1 MDETSTVTRIS
12 ASKLLGRGGLEQRVA
27 NNERKIT
34 ILKNIEKAKKSKIG
48 ENLDLIG
55 VSDGIDAIRKQ
66 LEEDYKLD
74 QKSKEKDRKKRERD
88 ARAKKE
94 GDLEGPKLLGNLKK
108 TAENVVKP
116 VKNIFDRVL
125 KFLATI
131 LFGNAMMKIIDW
143 FSDEKNKEKVGAITG
158 FLEKTWPALLTAFVL
173 FGTSFGRVVSSL
185 LGMSLRFIPKILAAT
200 ARLAIKNPLAAV
212 AVGGIALAGGL
223 YAANQLN
230 QPEEEPTE
238 QTNLSGG
245 GFAPKGTDIV
255 PAMLTPGEFVMS
267 RGAVDAFGSDFMK
280 SINAAGGGTN
290 QPTTSYFSA
299 GGLVK
304 GAPEPREKDGFFGGL
319 MKMFGGGSSPSS
331 QPRQQTARGASASGD
346 YDSFAKQ
353 MIKVHE
359 GLRLDKYIDSEGY
372 PTIGYGHLI
381 ESGEPMPDRITQQ
394 RADSLFDDDYKHHKD
409 AASKIPGYENASGQQ
424 KAALIDLTF
433 NMGPA
438 WANGFPAFKRAF
450 AAGDYN
456 KAADELID
464 SQWYGQV
471 GRRGPTIVNLIR
483 GRGVGDASYLKG
495 ITPPPKGDPAS
506 DLQRKPSAPPPVMP
520 PVSPPPAVV
529 SSSGAGYKSIM
540 PPIRAK
546 SGTRGIQMA
555 SVPIGGADKPVSNG
569 TDIPS
574 FDASAMNSS
583 QKISILGITV

>member
-108 TAENVVKP
+108 TAENVIKP

-353 MIKVHE
+353 MIKIHE

-546 SGTRGIQMA
+546 AGTRGIQMA

>member
-108 TAENVVKP
+108 TAENVIKP

-506 DLQRKPSAPPPVMP
+506 DLQRKSSAPPPVMP

-546 SGTRGIQMA
+546 AGTRGIQMA
-555 SVPIGGADKPVSNG
+555 SVSTGGADKPVSNG

>member
-108 TAENVVKP
+108 TAENVIKP

-230 QPEEEPTE
+230 QPEEEPTK

-319 MKMFGGGSSPSS
+319 MRMFGGGSSPSS

-483 GRGVGDASYLKG
+483 GRGVGNASYLKG

-506 DLQRKPSAPPPVMP
+506 DLQRKSSAPPPVMP
-520 PVSPPPAVV
+520 PMSPPPAVV

-546 SGTRGIQMA
+546 AGTRGIQMA
-555 SVPIGGADKPVSNG
+555 SVSTGGADKPVSNG

>member
-55 VSDGIDAIRKQ
+55 VSNGIDAIRKQ

-108 TAENVVKP
+108 TAENVIKP

-125 KFLATI
+125 KFLGTI

-546 SGTRGIQMA
+546 AGTRGIQMA
-555 SVPIGGADKPVSNG
+555 SVSTGGADKPVSNG

>member
-74 QKSKEKDRKKRERD
+74 QSSKEKDRKKRERD
-88 ARAKKE
+88 VRAKKE

-495 ITPPPKGDPAS
+495 VTPPPKGDPAS
-506 DLQRKPSAPPPVMP
+506 DLQRKSSAPPPVMP

>member
-108 TAENVVKP
+108 TAENVIKP

-185 LGMSLRFIPKILAAT
+185 LGMSLRFIPKVLAAT

-230 QPEEEPTE
+230 QPEEEQTE

-495 ITPPPKGDPAS
+495 ITPPPKGDPAG
-506 DLQRKPSAPPPVMP
+506 DLQRKSSAPPPVMP

-529 SSSGAGYKSIM
+529 SSSGAGYKPIM

-546 SGTRGIQMA
+546 AGTRGIQMA

>member
-185 LGMSLRFIPKILAAT
+185 LGMSLRFIPKVLAAT

-230 QPEEEPTE
+230 QPEEEQTE

-495 ITPPPKGDPAS
+495 VTPPPKGDPAS
-506 DLQRKPSAPPPVMP
+506 DLQRKPSAPPPVIP

>member
-55 VSDGIDAIRKQ
+55 VSNGIDAIRKQ

-108 TAENVVKP
+108 TAENVIKP

-125 KFLATI
+125 KFLGTI

-280 SINAAGGGTN
+280 SVNAAGGGTN

-353 MIKVHE
+353 MIKIHE

-546 SGTRGIQMA
+546 AGTRGIQMA
-555 SVPIGGADKPVSNG
+555 SVSTGGADKPVSNG

>member
-55 VSDGIDAIRKQ
+55 VSNGIDAIRKQ

-108 TAENVVKP
+108 TAENVIKP

-230 QPEEEPTE
+230 QPEEEQTE

-280 SINAAGGGTN
+280 SVNAAGGGTN

-483 GRGVGDASYLKG
+483 GRGVGNASYLKG

-506 DLQRKPSAPPPVMP
+506 DLQRKSSAPPPVMP
-520 PVSPPPAVV
+520 PMSPPPAVV

-546 SGTRGIQMA
+546 AGTRGIQMA
-555 SVPIGGADKPVSNG
+555 SVSTGGADKPVSNG

>member
-55 VSDGIDAIRKQ
+55 VSNGIDAIRKQ

-108 TAENVVKP
+108 TAENVIKP

-125 KFLATI
+125 KFLGTI

-353 MIKVHE
+353 MIKIHE

-546 SGTRGIQMA
+546 AGTRGIQMA

>member
-108 TAENVVKP
+108 TAENVIKP

-230 QPEEEPTE
+230 QPEEEQTE

-546 SGTRGIQMA
+546 AGTRGIQMA

-583 QKISILGITV
+583 QKISILGITG

>member
-55 VSDGIDAIRKQ
+55 VSNGIDAIRKQ

-108 TAENVVKP
+108 TAENVIKP

-125 KFLATI
+125 KFLGTI

-506 DLQRKPSAPPPVMP
+506 DLQRKSSAPPPVMP
-520 PVSPPPAVV
+520 PMSPPPAVV

-546 SGTRGIQMA
+546 AGTRGIQMA
-555 SVPIGGADKPVSNG
+555 SVSTGGADKPVSNG

>member
-108 TAENVVKP
+108 TAENVIKP

-230 QPEEEPTE
+230 QPEEEPTK

-353 MIKVHE
+353 MIKIHE

-546 SGTRGIQMA
+546 AGTRGIQMA
-555 SVPIGGADKPVSNG
+555 SVSTGGADKPVSNG

>member
-108 TAENVVKP
+108 TAENVIKP

-173 FGTSFGRVVSSL
+173 FGTSFGRVVSGL

-230 QPEEEPTE
+230 QPEEEQTE

-546 SGTRGIQMA
+546 AGTRGIQMA

>member
-74 QKSKEKDRKKRERD
+74 QSSKEKDRKKRERD

-108 TAENVVKP
+108 TAENVIKP

-125 KFLATI
+125 KFLGTI

-185 LGMSLRFIPKILAAT
+185 LGMSLRFIPKVLAAT

-353 MIKVHE
+353 MIKIHE

-483 GRGVGDASYLKG
+483 GRGVGNASYLKG

-506 DLQRKPSAPPPVMP
+506 DLQRKSSAPPPVMP

-555 SVPIGGADKPVSNG
+555 SVSTGGADKPVSNG

>member
-55 VSDGIDAIRKQ
+55 VSNGIDAIRKQ

-108 TAENVVKP
+108 TAENVIKP

-125 KFLATI
+125 KFLGTI

-230 QPEEEPTE
+230 QPEEEQTE

-353 MIKVHE
+353 MIKIHE

-495 ITPPPKGDPAS
+495 VTPPPKGDPAS
-506 DLQRKPSAPPPVMP
+506 DLQRKSSAPPPVMP

-546 SGTRGIQMA
+546 AGTRGIQMA
-555 SVPIGGADKPVSNG
+555 SVSTGGADKPVSNG

>member
-108 TAENVVKP
+108 TAENVIKP

-185 LGMSLRFIPKILAAT
+185 LGMSLRFIPKVLAAT

-230 QPEEEPTE
+230 QPEEEQTE

-267 RGAVDAFGSDFMK
+267 RGAVDTFGSDFMK

-495 ITPPPKGDPAS
+495 VTPPPKGDPAS

-540 PPIRAK
+540 PPIRARA
-546 SGTRGIQMA
+546 GTRGIQMA
-555 SVPIGGADKPVSNG
+555 SVPTGGADKPVSNG

>member
-108 TAENVVKP
+108 TAENVIKP

-230 QPEEEPTE
+230 QPEEEQTE

-353 MIKVHE
+353 MIKIHE

-546 SGTRGIQMA
+546 AGTRGIQMA
-555 SVPIGGADKPVSNG
+555 SVPIGSADKPVSNG

>member
-55 VSDGIDAIRKQ
+55 VSNGIDAIRKQ

-108 TAENVVKP
+108 TAENVIKP

-125 KFLATI
+125 KFLGTI

-230 QPEEEPTE
+230 QPEEEQTE

-353 MIKVHE
+353 MIKIHE

-506 DLQRKPSAPPPVMP
+506 DLQRKSSAPPPVMP

-546 SGTRGIQMA
+546 AGTRGIQMA
-555 SVPIGGADKPVSNG
+555 SVPTGGADKPVSNG

>member
-108 TAENVVKP
+108 TAENVIKP

-185 LGMSLRFIPKILAAT
+185 LGMSLRFIPKVLAAT

-230 QPEEEPTE
+230 QPEEEQTE

-495 ITPPPKGDPAS
+495 VTPPPKGDPAS

-546 SGTRGIQMA
+546 AGTRGIQMA

>member
-55 VSDGIDAIRKQ
+55 VSNGIDAIRKQ

-108 TAENVVKP
+108 TAENVIKP

-483 GRGVGDASYLKG
+483 GRGVGNASYLKG

-546 SGTRGIQMA
+546 AGTRGIQMA
-555 SVPIGGADKPVSNG
+555 SVSTGGADKPVSNG

>member
-108 TAENVVKP
+108 TAENVIKP

-185 LGMSLRFIPKILAAT
+185 LGMSLRFIPKVLAAT

-230 QPEEEPTE
+230 QPEEEQTE

-267 RGAVDAFGSDFMK
+267 RGAVDTFGSDFMK

-495 ITPPPKGDPAS
+495 VTPPPKGDPAS

-546 SGTRGIQMA
+546 AGTRGIQMA

>member
-108 TAENVVKP
+108 TAENVIKP

-185 LGMSLRFIPKILAAT
+185 LGMSLRFIPKVLAAT

-230 QPEEEPTE
+230 QPEEEQTE

-495 ITPPPKGDPAS
+495 VTPPPKGDPAS

>member
-108 TAENVVKP
+108 TAENVIKP

-185 LGMSLRFIPKILAAT
+185 LGMSLRFIPKVLAAT

-230 QPEEEPTE
+230 QPEEEQTE

-506 DLQRKPSAPPPVMP
+506 DLQRKSSAPPPVMP

>member
-74 QKSKEKDRKKRERD
+74 QSSKEKDRKKRERD

-230 QPEEEPTE
+230 QPEEEQTE

-495 ITPPPKGDPAS
+495 VTPPPKGDPAS
-506 DLQRKPSAPPPVMP
+506 DLQRKSSAPPPVMP

>member
-55 VSDGIDAIRKQ
+55 VSNGIDAIRKQ

-108 TAENVVKP
+108 TAENVIKP

-280 SINAAGGGTN
+280 SVNAAGGGTN

-353 MIKVHE
+353 MIKIHE

-506 DLQRKPSAPPPVMP
+506 DLQRKSSAPPPVMP
-520 PVSPPPAVV
+520 PMSPPPAVV

-546 SGTRGIQMA
+546 AGTRGIQMA
-555 SVPIGGADKPVSNG
+555 SVSTGGADKPVSNG

>member
-108 TAENVVKP
+108 TAENVIKP

-546 SGTRGIQMA
+546 AGTRGIQMA
-555 SVPIGGADKPVSNG
+555 SVSTGGADKPVSNG

>member
-108 TAENVVKP
+108 TAENVIKP

-353 MIKVHE
+353 MIKIHE

-506 DLQRKPSAPPPVMP
+506 DLQRKSSAPPPVMP

-546 SGTRGIQMA
+546 AGTRGIQMA

>member
-108 TAENVVKP
+108 TAENVIKP

-185 LGMSLRFIPKILAAT
+185 LGMSLRFIPKVLAAT

-230 QPEEEPTE
+230 QPEEEQTE

-546 SGTRGIQMA
+546 AGTRGIQMA
-555 SVPIGGADKPVSNG
+555 SVPIGSADKPVSNG

>member
-55 VSDGIDAIRKQ
+55 VSNGIDAIRKQ

-108 TAENVVKP
+108 TAENVIKP

-125 KFLATI
+125 KFLGTI

-483 GRGVGDASYLKG
+483 GRGVGNASYLKG

-546 SGTRGIQMA
+546 AGTRGIQMA
-555 SVPIGGADKPVSNG
+555 SVSTGGADKPVSNG

>member
-108 TAENVVKP
+108 TAENVIKP

-353 MIKVHE
+353 MIKIHE

-546 SGTRGIQMA
+546 AGTRGIQMA
-555 SVPIGGADKPVSNG
+555 SVSTGGADKPVSNG

>member
-55 VSDGIDAIRKQ
+55 VSNGIDAIRKQ

-108 TAENVVKP
+108 TAENVIKP

-125 KFLATI
+125 KFLGTI

-353 MIKVHE
+353 MIKIHE

-483 GRGVGDASYLKG
+483 GRGVGNASYLKG

-506 DLQRKPSAPPPVMP
+506 DLQRKSSAPPPVMP
-520 PVSPPPAVV
+520 PMSPPPAVV

-546 SGTRGIQMA
+546 AGTRGIQMA
-555 SVPIGGADKPVSNG
+555 SVSTGGADKPVSNG

>member
-108 TAENVVKP
+108 TAENVIKP

-185 LGMSLRFIPKILAAT
+185 LGMSLRFIPKVLAAT

-230 QPEEEPTE
+230 QPEEEQTE

-495 ITPPPKGDPAS
+495 VTPPPKGDPAS
-506 DLQRKPSAPPPVMP
+506 DLQRKSSAPPPVMP

>member
-1 MDETSTVTRIS
+1 
-12 ASKLLGRGGLEQRVA
+12 
-27 NNERKIT
+27 
-34 ILKNIEKAKKSKIG
+34 
-48 ENLDLIG
+48 
-55 VSDGIDAIRKQ
+55 
-66 LEEDYKLD
+66 
-74 QKSKEKDRKKRERD
+74 
-88 ARAKKE
+88 
-94 GDLEGPKLLGNLKK
+94 
-108 TAENVVKP
+108 
-116 VKNIFDRVL
+116 
-125 KFLATI
+125 
-131 LFGNAMMKIIDW
+131 
-143 FSDEKNKEKVGAITG
+143 
-158 FLEKTWPALLTAFVL
+158 
-173 FGTSFGRVVSSL
+173 
-185 LGMSLRFIPKILAAT
+185 
-200 ARLAIKNPLAAV
+200 
-212 AVGGIALAGGL
+212 
-223 YAANQLN
+223 
-230 QPEEEPTE
+230 
-238 QTNLSGG
+238 
-245 GFAPKGTDIV
+245 
-255 PAMLTPGEFVMS
+255 
-267 RGAVDAFGSDFMK
+267 
-280 SINAAGGGTN
+280 
-290 QPTTSYFSA
+290 
-299 GGLVK
+299 
-304 GAPEPREKDGFFGGL
+304 
-319 MKMFGGGSSPSS
+319 
-331 QPRQQTARGASASGD
+331 
-346 YDSFAKQ
+346 
-353 MIKVHE
+353 
-359 GLRLDKYIDSEGY
+359 LDKYIDSEGY

-495 ITPPPKGDPAS
+495 VTPPPKGDPAS
-506 DLQRKPSAPPPVMP
+506 DLQRKSSAPPPVMP

>member
-230 QPEEEPTE
+230 QPEEEQTE

-353 MIKVHE
+353 MIKIHE

-495 ITPPPKGDPAS
+495 VTPPPKGDPAS

-546 SGTRGIQMA
+546 AGTRGIQMA

>member
-108 TAENVVKP
+108 TAENVIKP

-125 KFLATI
+125 KFLGTI

-353 MIKVHE
+353 MIKIHE

-483 GRGVGDASYLKG
+483 GRGVGNASYLKG

-506 DLQRKPSAPPPVMP
+506 DLQRKSSAPPPVMP
-520 PVSPPPAVV
+520 PMSPPPAVV

-546 SGTRGIQMA
+546 AGTRGIQMA
-555 SVPIGGADKPVSNG
+555 SVSTGGADKPVSNG

>member
-55 VSDGIDAIRKQ
+55 VSNGIDAIRKQ

-108 TAENVVKP
+108 TAENVIKP

-125 KFLATI
+125 KFLGTI

-495 ITPPPKGDPAS
+495 VTPPPKGDPAS
-506 DLQRKPSAPPPVMP
+506 DLQRKSSAPPPVMP

>member
-108 TAENVVKP
+108 TAENVIKP

-185 LGMSLRFIPKILAAT
+185 LGMSLRFIPKVLAAT

-230 QPEEEPTE
+230 QPEEEQTE

-353 MIKVHE
+353 MIKIHE

-506 DLQRKPSAPPPVMP
+506 DLQRKPSAPPPVIP

>member
-108 TAENVVKP
+108 TAENVIKP

-546 SGTRGIQMA
+546 AGTRGIQMA
-555 SVPIGGADKPVSNG
+555 SVPIGSADKPVSNG